1 MTNTVECLTIDDDNK
16 QTINQS
22 LKIYTHHN
30 NFFLST
36 SVYVATNV
44 FSFVSIVYIYPLSI
58 DPIGEVSC
66 IYDSLQLW
74 PQGKIRAKCVNR
86 FPLH

>member
-1 MTNTVECLTIDDDNK
+1 MCLGLGQYFI
-16 QTINQS
+16 
-22 LKIYTHHN
+22 
-30 NFFLST
+30 
-36 SVYVATNV
+36 
-44 FSFVSIVYIYPLSI
+44 YIYPLSI

-74 PQGKIRAKCVNR
+74 PRGQIRDECVNR